1 MTDYVYYEKETGRI
15 IQMVS
20 IVPHFTDISDTETHA
35 YLKGSCVLDADFVQD
50 GAVLPRP
57 KMSITLSTGE
67 IAADMEDTAIIS
79 GILEGAAVTSNSQTM
94 VADGS
99 DMEFVTDVVGVH
111 KLNIALF
118 PYLDAEVIINA
129 I

>member
-1 MTDYVYYEKETGRI
+1 MTDYAYYEKETGRI

-35 YLKGSCVLDADFVQD
+35 YLKGSCDLGADFVQD

-57 KMSITLSTGE
+57 KMSIALSVGE
-67 IAADMEDTAIIS
+67 IAADMEDTAIIN
-79 GILEGAAVTSNSQTM
+79 GILEGAAVTSNGQSM
-94 VADGS
+94 VADGT
-99 DMEFVTDVVGVH
+99 DMEFVTDVIGVH
-111 KLNIALF
+111 KLEIVLF
-118 PYLDAEVIINA
+118 PYLDAEVTINA